1 MKQITLT
8 VEESKFQVFL
18 SFLKSLDY
26 VQVSHEI
33 NIPEIHKSEV
43 ESRLKQIENGTLK
56 TRLWEDAEKD
66 IFKI

>member
-26 VQVSHEI
+26 VQVSDEI
-33 NIPEIHKSEV
+33 NIPEKHKSEV
-43 ESRLKQIENGTLK
+43 DSRLRQLKNGTLK
-56 TRLWEDAEKD
+56 TRLWEDAEKE
-66 IFKI
+66 IFNK